1 MRRQRPNYTRILGI
15 ALGVSVL
22 VHVVVIGFGR
32 LNLGSRGAKEQAL
45 TLVTLPQP
53 DVDESEVQPESSA
66 PAGGGLAMVND
77 PTISPLDIE
86 VEAFDLMEYT
96 EILAEASNSDLSA
109 PLVPRPRI
117 TPASVETGLSPIR
130 VSEPALVSLSDRGRR
145 GGGSGI
151 GINVIIGVG
160 GHGGRGG
167 DNCTPSGTTVH
178 FPNGRN
184 PLTPPYNRAG
194 VPLRF
199 PGRR

>member
-32 LNLGSRGAKEQAL
+32 LNLGSRGSTEPTL
-45 TLVTLPQP
+45 TLVTLPP
-53 DVDESEVQPESSA
+53 EVEDAVQPEASV
-66 PAGGGLAMVND
+66 PVGGGLAMVDD
-77 PTISPLDIE
+77 PTVSPLDVE

-109 PLVPRPRI
+109 PVVPRPRM

-145 GGGSGI
+145 GGGNGI

-184 PLTPPYNRAG
+184 PLIPGHNRTS